1 MDRIWGD
8 GSVCWDICSCTVL
21 MVESEGQRQEQPFTY
36 LQFGSHRLEPPFQF
50 AYVLAE
56 QCDTV
61 VTGAHPLFHC
71 FKTVNRIASRLP
83 RQIQSL
89 QHVTVN
95 LELSVSD
102 LSDGWQR
109 YGPGFPQVLPLS
121 HTESVSPVQQFSFTA
136 TRRLVG
142 CGLTQQRPIA
152 PRYRPTRLS
161 CSRYGPGSPKRPLSP
176 ISSGGHSFWPVH
188 ILQMCDV
195 VMKCD
200 VKKSQN

>member
-1 MDRIWGD
+1 M
-8 GSVCWDICSCTVL
+8 
-21 MVESEGQRQEQPFTY
+21 
-36 LQFGSHRLEPPFQF
+36 EPPFQF

-121 HTESVSPVQQFSFTA
+121 HTESVSPVQQLSFTA

-152 PRYRPTRLS
+152 RVTGQLAFLALVTGLDPQR
-161 CSRYGPGSPKRPLSP
+161 GPCLLYPAEV
-176 ISSGGHSFWPVH
+176 IHSDLCTF
-188 ILQMCDV
+188 C
-195 VMKCD
+195 KC
-200 VKKSQN
+200 VTW